1 MPKIFI
7 SYKRQD
13 KDKVF
18 PIVDQIRKETGI
30 DCWIDLEG
38 IESGDQFQNV
48 IVDAIDNADIFI
60 FMLSRNFIAPYRDE
74 RTGKIDLRKQTF
86 PEKEVMYALRHDK
99 RIVPVSIDGTKVYDC
114 KWLEFNCSG
123 LDCIDWKD
131 ESQRCKLL
139 RNLRQ
144 WTGKS
149 VANDSTLQITPPKPE
164 PRKSRIAESGVIR
177 KIAVVCAAVLLSG
190 MLIWGLV
197 ALFSSSTFI
206 VKDLSSSSSAN
217 CYIVSQSGTYKFKP
231 VKGNSS
237 ESVGQVAS
245 AEVLWETF
253 GTSES
258 PSKGDLIRKVSFA
271 DGFVKFSMADTF
283 REGNALIAARDASGN
298 ILWSWHIW
306 LTDQP
311 KGQAYNNGAGVI
323 MDRNLGATSSTKG
336 DVGALGLLYQ
346 WGRKDPFLGSSSI
359 IDNIEAES
367 TITWPSPVSSSSSTG
382 TISFATSH
390 PTTFITSDSNNYDWY
405 YTGSSSTDNTRWRSS
420 KTVYDP
426 CPAGWRVPN
435 GGSDG
440 VWSKAFGTSSSW
452 GNSSNWDSS
461 NKGMDFSGIDKK
473 LDSSGPIWY
482 PASGYRNSSDGALS
496 LVGGNGSYWSV
507 SPNGKYAFSLGF
519 NDNGCIDPANYNYRA
534 SRRSVRCLQE

>member
-149 VANDSTLQITPPKPE
+149 VANDSTLQITPPKPD
-164 PRKSRIAESGVIR
+164 PRKSRIAESGVLR
-177 KIAVVCAAVLLSG
+177 KIAVVCTAVLLSG

-311 KGQAYNNGAGVI
+311 KGQAYNNGAGVM

-346 WGRKDPFLGSSSI
+346 WGRKDPFLVSSSI

-473 LDSSGPIWY
+473 LGSSGPIWY

>member
-177 KIAVVCAAVLLSG
+177 KMAVVCAAVLLSG

-197 ALFSSSTFI
+197 ALFERGGSVSDNTNVADETVLPTSAETLPSPSTSI
-206 VKDLSSSSSAN
+206 AKDLSSSSSAN

-271 DGFVKFSMADTF
+271 DGFVKFSISYRSEVAKFVIED
-283 REGNALIAARDASGN
+283 SGIGIKKEDLKKIFEPFN
-298 ILWSWHIW
+298 RLEEA
-306 LTDQP
+306 
-311 KGQAYNNGAGVI
+311 KKKANGTG
-323 MDRNLGATSSTKG
+323 
-336 DVGALGLLYQ
+336 LGL
-346 WGRKDPFLGSSSI
+346 
-359 IDNIEAES
+359 
-367 TITWPSPVSSSSSTG
+367 TITNLLVTVMGGDLSVDSIYG
-382 TISFATSH
+382 KG
-390 PTTFITSDSNNYDWY
+390 TTFTLKI
-405 YTGSSSTDNTRWRSS
+405 
-420 KTVYDP
+420 
-426 CPAGWRVPN
+426 
-435 GGSDG
+435 
-440 VWSKAFGTSSSW
+440 
-452 GNSSNWDSS
+452 
-461 NKGMDFSGIDKK
+461 
-473 LDSSGPIWY
+473 
-482 PASGYRNSSDGALS
+482 
-496 LVGGNGSYWSV
+496 
-507 SPNGKYAFSLGF
+507 
-519 NDNGCIDPANYNYRA
+519 
-534 SRRSVRCLQE
+534 

>member
-177 KIAVVCAAVLLSG
+177 KMAVVCAAVLLSG

-258 PSKGDLIRKVSFA
+258 PSKGDLIRKVSFS
-271 DGFVKFSMADTF
+271 DGFVKFSTADTF

-311 KGQAYNNGAGVI
+311 KGQTYNNGAGVM

-346 WGRKDPFLGSSSI
+346 WGRKDPFLGSLSI

-405 YTGSSSTDNTRWRSS
+405 YTVSSSTDNTRWRSS

-440 VWSKAFGTSSSW
+440 VWSKAFGISSSW

-473 LDSSGPIWY
+473 LGSSGPIWY
-482 PASGYRNSSDGALS
+482 PASGYRNSSDGTLS

>member
-38 IESGDQFQNV
+38 IKSGDQFQNV

-149 VANDSTLQITPPKPE
+149 VANDSTLQITPPNPE

-190 MLIWGLV
+190 MLIWGIV

-311 KGQAYNNGAGVI
+311 KGQAYNNGAGVM

-461 NKGMDFSGIDKK
+461 NKGMDFSGTDKK
-473 LDSSGPIWY
+473 LGSSGPIWY